1 MMGCLQFLIYQKVS
15 DGLLPI
21 AHKKWPDFI
30 SYFQKKVTWARYS
43 KKPVDVKSQFGN
55 ATAKPLFTIEYRHK
69 ITGPEAITT
78 RVQTISCPQKS
89 TNINLGKNLA
99 ILALGFDALVH
110 TWTQFVTSWVQ
121 RNLSPTASLQLH
133 VSHLRTLI
141 KEKTPHQEP
150 GEALNL
156 TFCEPELGVGGRT
169 TP

>member
-21 AHKKWPDFI
+21 ARKKWPDFI
-30 SYFQKKVTWARYS
+30 SYFRKKVTWARYS

-99 ILALGFDALVH
+99 ILALGFGALVH
-110 TWTQFVTSWVQ
+110 T
-121 RNLSPTASLQLH
+121 
-133 VSHLRTLI
+133 
-141 KEKTPHQEP
+141 
-150 GEALNL
+150 
-156 TFCEPELGVGGRT
+156 
-169 TP
+169 